1 MPSSPLV
8 KAMFHRSGLLAVL
21 CFLSS
26 SASAQTCVQPPAG
39 VVSWWPGD
47 GNADDI
53 QNGNDGTLQNGAMF
67 AQGIVGQTFSL
78 DGSDDFVNVGNAPTL
93 HVSGGNFTVDAWVKF
108 DVEGVFPDIDDMSI
122 ADKMSGE
129 GINQNGWR
137 LIRQRDNGDFWFC
150 LGRGTIKGCD
160 FNEDRTGTNAT
171 TVRSTT
177 VAQKNVWYHVVGVLS
192 SDQIAIYVNGIR
204 EDEKARPLFTDTH
217 TTDLLIG
224 ANITQGAHV
233 DGLVDE
239 VEIYNRAL
247 SAAEIQAIFN
257 AGSAGKCKDSG
268 ITEVT
273 IDIKP
278 GSSPN
283 SINPKSNGVIPV
295 AILTTDTFDATTVD
309 PLSVQFGPNEATE
322 AHGKGHI
329 EDANGDGEPDLVLHF
344 RTQETGITCGEIS
357 ASLTGQTVDGEPI
370 EGSDA
375 IKTVG
380 CNK

>member
-67 AQGIVGQTFSL
+67 AQGIVGQAFSL

-108 DVEGVFPDIDDMSI
+108 DIEGVFPDIDDMSI

-278 GSSPN
+278 GSSPTA
-283 SINPKSNGVIPV
+283 STPKV
-295 AILTTDTFDATTVD
+295 
-309 PLSVQFGPNEATE
+309 
-322 AHGKGHI
+322 
-329 EDANGDGEPDLVLHF
+329 
-344 RTQETGITCGEIS
+344 TG
-357 ASLTGQTVDGEPI
+357 
-370 EGSDA
+370 
-375 IKTVG
+375 
-380 CNK
+380 